1 MDNCISQNIKE
12 RVRSKAL
19 ELGFEAC
26 GFAIP
31 ERLAEEEPRLK
42 EWLDNGHHAGMGY
55 MTNHF
60 NKRLDP
66 TLLVEGAKTVI
77 TLLFSYNFG
86 ASQKAEAPRVARYAW
101 FRDYHKELKQRLKV
115 LMAFLTDETG
125 ITVNGR
131 YFTDSA
137 PILERA
143 WASRSG
149 LGWIGKNSLLI
160 HPKLGS
166 YTLLAELIVDLEIE
180 PDQPF
185 GNSLCGACT
194 RCIDSCP
201 TGAIIAPAVVDA
213 NRCISYHTI
222 EHKGP
227 FSAEQEQLVN
237 GHAFGCDICQE
248 VCPWNKKP
256 IMALQGKVA
265 INDQLLELS
274 AADWR
279 SLNEDRVEE
288 IFKGSAVKRAG
299 FSGIMRNLRQQNQ

>member
-1 MDNCISQNIKE
+1 MSISTNSILKE
-12 RVRSKAL
+12 KIRNKAL

-26 GFAIP
+26 GFARA
-31 ERLAEEEPRLK
+31 ERLKEEEPRLK
-42 EWLDNGHHAGMGY
+42 EWLENGRHAGMGY
-55 MTNHF
+55 MANHF
-60 NKRLDP
+60 EMRLDP

-86 ASQKAEAPRVARYAW
+86 AAQKIEAPRVARYAW
-101 FRDYHKELKQRLKV
+101 FRDYHKELKQRMKV
-115 LMAFLTDETG
+115 LMTFLTDETK
-125 ITVNGR
+125 ITVDGR

-194 RCIDSCP
+194 RCIDACP
-201 TGAIIAPAVVDA
+201 TGAINAPRVIDS
-213 NRCISYHTI
+213 NLCISYHTI

-227 FSAEQEQLVN
+227 FTAEQEQLVN

-256 IMALQGKVA
+256 IAALQGKIP
-265 INDQLLELS
+265 INNRLLELS
-274 AADWR
+274 AADWCD
-279 SLNEDRVEE
+279 LNEDRFED

-299 FSGIMRNLRQQNQ
+299 FSGIIRNLRKQKQ

>member
-1 MDNCISQNIKE
+1 
-12 RVRSKAL
+12 
-19 ELGFEAC
+19 
-26 GFAIP
+26 
-31 ERLAEEEPRLK
+31 
-42 EWLDNGHHAGMGY
+42 
-55 MTNHF
+55 
-60 NKRLDP
+60 
-66 TLLVEGAKTVI
+66 
-77 TLLFSYNFG
+77 
-86 ASQKAEAPRVARYAW
+86 
-101 FRDYHKELKQRLKV
+101 
-115 LMAFLTDETG
+115 MAFLTDETG

-201 TGAIIAPAVVDA
+201 TGAIISPKVIDS

-227 FSAEQEQLVN
+227 FTAEQEQLVN

-256 IMALQGKVA
+256 IAALQGKVA
-265 INDQLLELS
+265 INNQLLELS
-274 AADWR
+274 ATDWCD
-279 SLNEDRVEE
+279 LNEDRFED
-288 IFKGSAVKRAG
+288 IFKGSAIKRAG
-299 FSGIMRNLRQQNQ
+299 FSGIIRNLRKQKQ

>member
-1 MDNCISQNIKE
+1 MSILSNSTIKE
-12 RVRSKAL
+12 KIRAKAR
-19 ELGFEAC
+19 ELGFGAV
-26 GFAIP
+26 GFA
-31 ERLAEEEPRLK
+31 RAGKLAEEKPRLT
-42 EWLDNGHHAGMGY
+42 EWLANGRHAGMNY
-55 MTNHF
+55 MANHF
-60 NKRLDP
+60 EMRLDP
-66 TLLVEGAKTVI
+66 TLLVAGAKTVI

-101 FRDYHKELKQRLKV
+101 FRDYHKELKQRMKA
-115 LMAFLTDETG
+115 LMVFLNSEMG
-125 ITVNGR
+125 IPVNGR

-143 WASRSG
+143 WASRAG

-201 TGAIIAPAVVDA
+201 TNAIVAPAVVDA

-222 EHKGP
+222 EYKGS
-227 FSAEQEQLVN
+227 FTTQQERLVS

-256 IMALQGKVA
+256 LTALQGKVTL
-265 INDQLLELS
+265 NHKLLELS
-274 AADWR
+274 TSDW
-279 SLNEDRVEE
+279 NHMEEHQFEE
-288 IFKGSAVKRAG
+288 IFMGSAVKRAG
-299 FSGIMRNLRQQNQ
+299 FSGIMRNLRRQNP